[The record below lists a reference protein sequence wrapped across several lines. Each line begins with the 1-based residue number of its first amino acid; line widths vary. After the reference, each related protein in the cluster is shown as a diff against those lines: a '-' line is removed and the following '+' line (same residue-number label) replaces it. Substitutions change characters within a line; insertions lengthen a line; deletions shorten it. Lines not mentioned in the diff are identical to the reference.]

1 VRYRPASRHSRLP
14 QPRQRQS
21 HDRPGLQPARSTAA
35 VWHSGDDMSHMRSKS
50 AAEMGRARRD
60 VKNQFPARRG
70 QLRDDPLQAPG
81 GKPLIGERNG
91 LGTKLCTHQ
100 VIMGTGHT
108 GHVRQLR
115 KEPIIG

>member
-1 VRYRPASRHSRLP
+1 
-14 QPRQRQS
+14 
-21 HDRPGLQPARSTAA
+21 
-35 VWHSGDDMSHMRSKS
+35 MRSKS
-50 AAEMGRARRD
+50 AAQVGRARSD
-60 VKNQFPARRG
+60 VKNQVPARRG

-91 LGTKLCTHQ
+91 LGTKLCPHQ

-108 GHVRQLR
+108 DMLNNWR